1 MNNSAVITKSWRV
14 LLILVWLTA
23 CVPDIPAMG
32 TPTEPISPTPSPT
45 QIILSTSTPNPKL
58 SPTPLLTLPLDQIV
72 GNMVELLKTNAGCQ
86 FPCIWG
92 ITPGVTSWV
101 EAEQQLQQAGIK
113 TASDHQGTSL
123 IHYDTLLIPA
133 RTVKEGM
140 FTDIEFIERKDVVVA
155 IYLHGEGY
163 YSPEEFKE
171 IWNSYAPERII
182 SNLGQP
188 TRVWIDAVASAAE
201 GNPTSFPYELWV
213 FYDPLGLLLRYQGMV
228 DARPVYRFCPT
239 FSDSG
244 NIGITMDVYAV
255 STLGGDSPEDLT
267 ELKGMAFPPRNLEE
281 AAGLTIEEFYGLFL
295 KNGQPICFE
304 TPQNIWK

>member
-45 QIILSTSTPNPKL
+45 QIILSTSTPSPTL
-58 SPTPLLTLPLDQIV
+58 SPTPLPTLPLDQIV
-72 GNMVELLKTNAGCQ
+72 GNVVGLLKTNAGCQ

-113 TASDHQGTSL
+113 TALDHHGTSL
-123 IHYDTLLIPA
+123 IHYDTLLIPSTTTA
-133 RTVKEGM
+133 TSI
-140 FTDIEFIERKDVVVA
+140 FTNVEFTEQDGVVSS
-155 IYLHGEGY
+155 IHLHGEGY

-182 SNLGQP
+182 SKLGQP

-228 DARPVYRFCPT
+228 DARPVYRLCPT

-244 NIGITMDVYAV
+244 NIGITIDVYAV
-255 STLGGDSPEDLT
+255 STLGGDSPENLT